1 MKESKYVAAIRE
13 WWKVAYALKG
23 DELFEKLAGT
33 VVGGTS
39 WVKDPSQFRSKAG
52 LGDVPRMILIRDFAR
67 KNRDLKW
74 FYNELYGL
82 DKKKEILPGRH
93 EFEGAMRLNSDSDLP
108 RKFYQRGVAD
118 LLVTLIDTAAG
129 RQSSAINANELFSKE
144 FFGTGAIDNY
154 IRWLSS
160 GASADAYVGQSELPE
175 FVHNQE
181 RKGVIENL
189 RRLISPTPGSPM
201 VINLYQ
207 KGMWEGLRSIVPE
220 IAKIR
225 DTAQDP
231 RAILHIPLISYSDE
245 YIAPGY
251 LQILAYL
258 DDFFS
263 GTSVDRSTAA
273 RYVNP
278 EIVIERVRLAMAANP
293 AIIIF
298 DGYSDGTMGFP
309 ELERAIADDFLLNL
323 IKQLTEPPLGHLNSN
338 DALKRFSEN
347 RILVLSDVETLAET
361 NAHNLRIP
369 FPDSGI
375 MTSVVDLQ
383 KLRYRAEIKRLIG
396 RPPFENIRSEA
407 ILHVLDAVVCVSG
420 DIGAVQ
426 KDLRRIES
434 EVRNALQGMA
444 TRGHGDRADT
454 QLAAVVQVFLDRIF
468 LRSPA
473 QYWLLVLIA
482 STPGGIREDT
492 LRRLIASAAKVTSND
507 FKPIEVFPS
516 LRDPS
521 RAIADLKQLCG
532 RMLTDRKSD
541 DFESLRHA
549 HAAEFPS
556 EVAVEPSDPK
566 RPSLYAI
573 DFAIPEVRRT
583 LLARI
588 QPRELRRI
596 QTFHR
601 LLAEESLTQATIS
614 FRHDPDQ
621 SSIGSLRRLLGVLY
635 HGFMSLPVSHSK
647 LTKAKIR
654 SVDFAMPI
662 DPYQLW
668 QWLYLFAYRRLI
680 ERPPSWRLTRY
691 YGADALKQEILQVVE
706 QPWRLWGRY
715 EQALPYIQNTSGK
728 LILLDGDEGNSKEM
742 ALDLLIGRSQAA
754 YSLGDLGTAGDALE
768 RAFEFAGNTPR
779 SRLRLNKRKLD
790 LAMLRQ
796 DDKEADEAKKELQ
809 SFLGQPAKDAIDMLV
824 GSVSKKLIETAGP
837 GNFAPLVHVPPT
849 APAIEVLTSGRKGRG
864 WGPSDLSEISDVLFR
879 IGERSALIGDIEY
892 SEATI
897 RLQKEGSKRREYAE
911 QTFLGHLTTS
921 MAYFRLAEALRLRVF
936 SDSPS
941 SEHFFASGHSARQ
954 FVRVALKL
962 ERYSRE
968 QMNEGWVPVP
978 GFFARKAR
986 QMSDVVTRHL
996 YQYPRERAS
1005 LLILE
1010 STMARLISG
1019 GGPKAASLARARSFL
1034 QRAEPVV
1041 LALGLRTRVRMR
1053 FLLERIKVHRRMAVL
1068 PETAEPAFA
1077 LRYAEFDLATLGKL
1091 VELNDLP
1098 LWKALFEIQKEA
1110 VSRVRTDGTVEK
1122 AYRP

>member
-1 MKESKYVAAIRE
+1 MKESKYIAAIRK
-13 WWKVAYALKG
+13 WWEVAYALKG

-33 VVGGTS
+33 VVGDTP
-39 WVKDPSQFRSKAG
+39 WVKNPSQFRSEAG

-67 KNRDLKW
+67 KSRDLKW
-74 FYNELYGL
+74 FYDELYGL
-82 DKKKEILPGRH
+82 DRKTKLLPGRH
-93 EFEGAMRLNSDSDLP
+93 EFEGAMRLNSENDLP
-108 RKFYQRGVAD
+108 RKFYQPGVAEM
-118 LLVTLIDTAAG
+118 LVTLIEKAAG
-129 RQSSAINANELFSKE
+129 RRSSAINASELFSKE
-144 FFGTGAIDNY
+144 FTGSGAIDNY
-154 IRWLSS
+154 VRWLSS
-160 GASADAYVGQSELPE
+160 GARTDAFIGQSELPK
-175 FVHNQE
+175 FVCNQE

-189 RRLISPTPGSPM
+189 RRLILPKPGSPM
-201 VINLYQ
+201 VVNLYQ

-220 IAKIR
+220 IAKVR

-231 RAILHIPLISYSDE
+231 RAILHIPLTSYSE
-245 YIAPGY
+245 EFTAPGY
-251 LQILAYL
+251 LQILIYL
-258 DDFFS
+258 DNFFS
-263 GTSVDRSTAA
+263 GMSMDLSNAA
-273 RYVNP
+273 RDVNP
-278 EIVIERVRLAMAANP
+278 EIVIERVRLAMAKTP

-298 DGYSDGTMGFP
+298 DGYSDCTIGFP
-309 ELERAIADDFLLNL
+309 EIERAIADDFLLNL
-323 IKQLTEPPLGHLNSN
+323 IKQLTAPPLGHLNSN

-375 MTSVVDLQ
+375 MTSVIDLQ
-383 KLRYRAEIKRLIG
+383 KLQHRDEIKRLIG
-396 RPPFENIRSEA
+396 HPPFENIQSEA
-407 ILHVLDAVVCVSG
+407 ILHVLDAVFCVPG
-420 DIGAVQ
+420 DKGAVQ
-426 KDLRRIES
+426 PDLRRTER

-444 TRGHGDRADT
+444 TMGHGDRADT

-492 LRRLIASAAKVTSND
+492 LRRLIAAAAKVTSND
-507 FKPIEVFPS
+507 FRPIEVFPS
-516 LRDPS
+516 LGDPS
-521 RAIADLKQLCG
+521 STIADLKQLCG

-541 DFESLRHA
+541 DFEPLRHA

-556 EVAVEPSDPK
+556 EVAVEPSDTK
-566 RPSLYAI
+566 QPSLYAI

-588 QPRELRRI
+588 KPRELRRI
-596 QTFHR
+596 QNFHR

-621 SSIGSLRRLLGVLY
+621 NSIGSIRRLLGVLY

-715 EQALPYIQNTSGK
+715 PQALPYIQNASGK
-728 LILLDGDEGNSKEM
+728 LTLLDGDEGNSKEL

-754 YSLGDLGTAGDALE
+754 YSLGDLGTAEDALE
-768 RAFEFAGNTPR
+768 RAFEFAGNAPR

-796 DDKEADEAKKELQ
+796 DNKEADEAIDELQ
-809 SFLGQPAKDAIDMLV
+809 SLLGQTAKDAIDTLV

-837 GNFAPLVHVPPT
+837 GNFAPLVHVPPA
-849 APAIEVLTSGRKGRG
+849 APVIEVLTSGGKGKR
-864 WGPSDLSEISDVLFR
+864 WGPSELSEISDVLFR
-879 IGERSALIGDIEY
+879 IGERSALIGDIDY

-897 RLQKEGSKRREYAE
+897 RLLKEGSERREYAE
-911 QTFLGHLTTS
+911 QAFLGHLTTS

-1019 GGPKAASLARARSFL
+1019 GDPKVASLARARSFL

-1041 LALGLRTRVRMR
+1041 LALGPGTRVRMR

-1068 PETAEPAFA
+1068 PETVEPAFA
-1077 LRYAEFDLATLGKL
+1077 LRCAEVDLATLGEL
-1091 VELNDLP
+1091 VKRNELP

-1110 VSRVRTDGTVEK
+1110 VARVRADGTVEE
-1122 AYRP
+1122 YI